1 MPELDETAN
10 STPSEINNDQVQG
23 DPIHADRPDAD
34 QPDMDQTGVDQTEPE
49 NPDSQPTDPTN
60 PINPINEESAQLVR
74 MENLRTIS
82 AGGFSAVCD
91 AYAVNPLNEGIY
103 FISMIGPQTSVKA
116 IWSKLL
122 NSPPSPAFI
131 SKGVPGLS
139 AIEDFTRY
147 VIPQHIIGS
156 CTTKISKL
164 PNKNGW
170 HAMVYTK
177 NAEYTNPNDS
187 FLLIARNEEEA
198 PKLHYRFLDKR
209 VTVPIH
215 ESWALWLWERGLENS
230 EIIPLECLK
239 IVAYWCEPKVSKL
252 REDLTLA
259 IQNGEISLDEPSA
272 APQIDPDS
280 LNQKLM
286 DQELED
292 QEPGNQEASDN
303 QESGNKEQPE
313 SERIVVP
320 QTEIISPEPGLYNP
334 SRNHHR
340 EFQASALAA

>member
-1 MPELDETAN
+1 MPEFDETTN
-10 STPSEINNDQVQG
+10 SMPEETNTGQVEGDQAV
-23 DPIHADRPDAD
+23 A
-34 QPDMDQTGVDQTEPE
+34 EPE
-49 NPDSQPTDPTN
+49 NPGSQETDLAPDQ
-60 PINPINEESAQLVR
+60 SAQLVR

-131 SKGVPGLS
+131 SQGLPGLS

-198 PKLHYRFLDKR
+198 PHLHYRFLDKR

-215 ESWALWLWERGLENS
+215 ESWADWLWERGLENN

-252 REDLTLA
+252 REDLTTA
-259 IQNGEISLDEPSA
+259 IQNGEISLKEPGA
-272 APQIDPDS
+272 GPKNAPNP
-280 LNQKLM
+280 LNQRLV
-286 DQELED
+286 DQEE
-292 QEPGNQEASDN
+292 SDN
-303 QESGNKEQPE
+303 QESENQEQPE
-313 SERIVVP
+313 SERIIVP
-320 QTEIISPEPGLYNP
+320 QTEIISPEPGLYKLN
-334 SRNHHR
+334 RNHDR
-340 EFQASALAA
+340 EFQASALAV